1 MSAMKFS
8 IVVLVLVA
16 ALGWFIW
23 EWGFCRFYVQP
34 DQMAIIVAKQGKPL
48 DPGQILARDD
58 QMGVREAV
66 LAEGRHFL
74 NPVFFEWKVVP
85 VTVIAPGKVGV
96 VTSKIGRDLP
106 QGEFLADPGQKGIWR
121 RILGPGKYRLNPVGY
136 DIKIEDAVVIP
147 IGYAGVVT
155 SLSGEQAPE
164 GAFAGP
170 NQKGVR
176 AAILQPGLYYN
187 NPKEFQINV
196 VEIGVNQVS
205 LLGRDGG
212 AVITKNQ
219 LDTQN
224 TAMEALQGKIL
235 QQQAEKRRDYYN
247 STQADGMQSLQV
259 SSDAESGSWRS
270 RAPSQR
276 RVNAP
281 AGQQQANAPAQQ
293 ARQGRPGDDST
304 HVLNEFVSFPS
315 RDGFEISLDMTVEF
329 ELLPGHIAW
338 LYRNYGDLPAVVDK
352 IIMPQILSIT
362 RNKGSEY
369 RAKDFIVGEG
379 REEFQK
385 DITDSL
391 AKTMA
396 EKKIVTHN
404 ALIRHVA
411 VPDQILDPIQKAS
424 LAVEQDLTNKERQNT
439 AKKQAEL
446 NMQQGMIE
454 QDRTKVAQETLKL
467 KAEINADQEKQVA
480 EIQAKTQ
487 KLVAEIDKETAG
499 VRADRVRTLGKA
511 SADSLKLVEGE
522 RAHGAQMK
530 IGAFGDPTAY
540 NLWELAG
547 GLPASLRINILHAGA
562 GTLWTDLDKASTG
575 DLGGAVL
582 LNQKAAASK

>member
-1 MSAMKFS
+1 MKLLKPI
-8 IVVLVLVA
+8 IVAAVFVA
-16 ALGWFIW
+16 ALSWFIW
-23 EWGFCRFYVQP
+23 TWGFCRFYVNP
-34 DQMAIIVAKQGKPL
+34 DQMAIIIAKQGKPL
-48 DPGQILARDD
+48 EPGQILARED

-66 LAEGRHFL
+66 LGEGRHFL
-74 NPVFFEWKVVP
+74 NPVFYDWKIVP
-85 VTVIAPGKVGV
+85 VTVIAPGKIGI

-106 QGEFLADPGQKGIWR
+106 QGEFLADAGQKGIWR
-121 RILGPGKYRLNPVGY
+121 RVLGPGKYRLNPVGF
-136 DIKIEDAVVIP
+136 DITIEDAVVIP
-147 IGYAGVVT
+147 IGYAGVIT

-170 NQKGVR
+170 RQKGVR

-187 NPKEFQINV
+187 NPKEFQVNV

-212 AVITKNQ
+212 AVITKGQ

-247 STQADGMQSLQV
+247 TTQAEGMQSLQV
-259 SSDAESGSWRS
+259 AGDSESGGWRS
-270 RAPSQR
+270 RSNTQR
-276 RVNAP
+276 RPVAP
-281 AGQQQANAPAQQ
+281 QQANAAAPHARQ
-293 ARQGRPGDDST
+293 AQGRPGDDTT
-304 HVLNEFVSFPS
+304 HVLNEFVTFPS

-329 ELLPGHIAW
+329 ELLPEHIAW
-338 LYRNYGDLPAVVDK
+338 LYRSYGDLPAVVDK

-379 REEFQK
+379 REKFQK
-385 DITDSL
+385 DITESL

-396 EKKIVTHN
+396 EKKIITHN

-411 VPDQILDPIQKAS
+411 VPQQILDPIQKAS
-424 LAVEQDLTNKERQNT
+424 LAAEQDLTNKERQNT

-446 NMQQGMIE
+446 NTQQGMIE
-454 QDRTKVAQETLKL
+454 QSRTKVAQETLKL

-480 EIQAKTQ
+480 EIQATTQ
-487 KLVAEIDKETAG
+487 KLIAEIDKDTAG

-522 RAHGAQMK
+522 RAHGSQMK
-530 IGAFGDPTAY
+530 VGAFGDPAAY

-547 GLPASLRINILHAGA
+547 GLPTSLRIGILHAGP
-562 GTLWTDLDKASTG
+562 GTLWTDLDKASMG
-575 DLGGAVL
+575 DLGGATL
-582 LNQKAAASK
+582 LKANQGGK